1 MSKRGAVEP
10 TTVSDTAPSR
20 SRLASPWAFHEFFA
34 GGGMARLG
42 LGSRWRCVFAN
53 EICEK
58 KAAAY
63 RSNFGPSPELRVED
77 VWRLKPAD
85 VPAKVMLA
93 WGSFPCQ
100 DLSLAGNGSGLAG
113 ARSGTFVPFWRLVN
127 AKRPPLAALENVAGI
142 FTTNQGRDFTALFK
156 AITRSGYRAGALLID
171 AVHFVPQS
179 RPRVFVVALRND
191 VPVPPGL
198 QLDGPDPLWHP
209 PKLVRAACALK
220 KSGCGRAWVWWR
232 LPAPPVR
239 RTTLASMVEAE
250 PSGVAWHSAE
260 ETQRLVSMM
269 SERHQQKLRQAQAS
283 GAKVAGTLYRRMRQD
298 GNGSRVQRAEVRF
311 DGVSGCLRTPSG
323 GSSRQSVLMVERD
336 SVRSRLLSA
345 REAARLMGLP
355 DSYNLPE
362 RYNDAYHVAGDGVV
376 VPAVSWLEEYLL
388 APLARA
394 ARGALSGPC

>member
-1 MSKRGAVEP
+1 
-10 TTVSDTAPSR
+10 
-20 SRLASPWAFHEFFA
+20 
-34 GGGMARLG
+34 MARLG

-77 VWRLKPAD
+77 VWRLRPAD
-85 VPAKVMLA
+85 VPANAMLV

-100 DLSLAGNGSGLAG
+100 DLSLAGNGTGLTG
-113 ARSGTFVPFWRLVN
+113 ARSGTFVPFWRLVSVV
-127 AKRPPLAALENVAGI
+127 RPPLAALENVAGI
-142 FTTNQGRDFTALFK
+142 FTTNGGRDFTALFE
-156 AITRSGYRAGALLID
+156 AIARSGYRAGALLID

-191 VPVPPGL
+191 VPVPPEL

-209 PKLVRAACALK
+209 PKLVKAACAVK
-220 KSGCGRAWVWWR
+220 KSGHGQDWVWWR
-232 LPAPPVR
+232 LPAPPMR
-239 RTTLASMVEAE
+239 RTTLANIVEAE
-250 PSGVAWHSAE
+250 PSGVQWHSAE
-260 ETQRLVSMM
+260 ETERLVEMM
-269 SERHQQKLRQAQAS
+269 SERHREKLRQAR
-283 GAKVAGTLYRRMRQD
+283 GFGERTAGTLYRRMRQD
-298 GNGSRVQRAEVRF
+298 GNGGRVQRAEVRF
-311 DGVSGCLRTPSG
+311 DGISGCLRTPAG
-323 GSSRQSVLMVERD
+323 GSSRQSVLIVEQD

-355 DSYNLPE
+355 DSYPLPV

-376 VPAVSWLEEYLL
+376 VPAVSWLEESLL

-394 ARGALSGPC
+394 ACGALSGAC